1 MKQINSNE
9 LGHRKEKYEQR
20 KQTNKKKVG
29 EGDCRCFTQLSAI
42 KKDGFFNGSR
52 FTSMFSDLL
61 HACLRDIIHPFNKSS
76 HLKVNHSNLF
86 YIQSSV

>member
-1 MKQINSNE
+1 MS
-9 LGHRKEKYEQR
+9 KEN
-20 KQTNKKKVG
+20 KQTKKKVG

-52 FTSMFSDLL
+52 FTSMFSDILD
-61 HACLRDIIHPFNKSS
+61 ACLRDIIHLFNKSS